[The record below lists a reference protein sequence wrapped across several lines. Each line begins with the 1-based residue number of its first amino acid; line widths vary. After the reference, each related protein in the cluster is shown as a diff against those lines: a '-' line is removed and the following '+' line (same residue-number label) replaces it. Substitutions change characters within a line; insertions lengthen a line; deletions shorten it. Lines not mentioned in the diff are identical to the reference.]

1 VKLMFEGEDILKI
14 CTEMERFL
22 VDVMGARPR
31 APEQKPEKPE
41 ALKPKPKL
49 DPHANA
55 DAKAA
60 AAERMAKVRAA
71 KAAKNKAPASAAQ
84 YDKEIHLVVEHEP
97 KTKAETPPPSDPRS
111 SDQAWE
117 ADKQAKLEGPDP
129 FDEPE
134 TIDPVNLAALKVRTT
149 EDLQA
154 AYSNGKHKQVL
165 ALLSKY
171 GNGAKSF
178 RELQIQDFVPIRK
191 AIDDGALA

>member
-1 VKLMFEGEDILKI
+1 VIRLTFEGESYPALFAAVK
-14 CTEMERFL
+14 EFL
-22 VDVMGARPR
+22 ADYRIGLNEQPA
-31 APEQKPEKPE
+31 APPPVSPKPEK
-41 ALKPKPKL
+41 KPKP
-49 DPHANA
+49 
-55 DAKAA
+55 DAK
-60 AAERMAKVRAA
+60 ERMAKVRAA
-71 KAAKNKAPASAAQ
+71 KAARNKAPQSAAQ

-97 KTKAETPPPSDPRS
+97 KAKAEPLPPSDPRS
-111 SDQAWE
+111 SDKAWE

-134 TIDPVNLAALKVRTT
+134 TIDPANLVALKVRTT

-178 RELQIQDFVPIRK
+178 RELQIEDFVPIRK